1 MNELNYIENFITSRQ
16 PNELPPIMLYADSKF
31 KDNVSKRILMETIQ
45 IIKNSYRF
53 NQSLIYVAK
62 TI

>member
-16 PNELPPIMLYADSKF
+16 PNELPPIMLYADSTF

-53 NQSLIYVAK
+53 NQSLI
-62 TI
+62 